1 MSSSDQ
7 PNNINKQR
15 DLLKAP
21 FYLSPDI
28 PENSVNPEIPENP
41 ETPNISKNPENFP
54 PDSRFS
60 PINVKFGIRAAGIIK
75 A

>member
-1 MSSSDQ
+1 MRALPENEKPPAMPVD
-7 PNNINKQR
+7 
-15 DLLKAP
+15 
-21 FYLSPDI
+21 FYLSPDN